1 MCREFQIYINAMKEM
16 EGARREKAIL
26 ENYEAWVLEEEEHA
40 GQRIPRHRG
49 TSLLSNSGDL
59 GKVAAVPEQHLG
71 LWSVFFLNRKSGIA
85 RE

>member
-1 MCREFQIYINAMKEM
+1 MKEI
-16 EGARREKAIL
+16 EGARWEKAIL
-26 ENYEAWVLEEEEHA
+26 ENYEAWILQEEGHP

-49 TSLLSNSGDL
+49 TSLLNNSGDL

-71 LWSVFFLNRKSGIA
+71 LWSVFFLKHISGIV